1 MRNLLE
7 GKTCGLILGLAAV
20 MLLLSGSSAFGL
32 FGDKITEFSA
42 DQVMIDPSGVV
53 MSQGKIFMAK
63 DKMRM
68 EQDMSKQGGGKM
80 IIIHR
85 QDQNITWMLNPDKK
99 LYTQNLFNEQEL
111 EQLMKSTIPSSNE
124 RVLGT
129 EKVNGFKCTKK
140 EVVTTMN
147 VMGMDITTK
156 SIIWV
161 SDKLAMPIRSQSE
174 EGSITELRNIKK
186 GAPSGKHFEIP
197 SGYTQVSN
205 MMELM
210 GGMDMDRQQRPRR
223 GQSMDAP
230 HRQMPPAD
238 FPFEL
243 PDGMEMP
250 EGFNFPRGNN

>member
-1 MRNLLE
+1 MRNLLQ
-7 GKTCGLILGLAAV
+7 GKKSGLILGLAAV

-32 FGDKITEFSA
+32 FGGKITEFSA
-42 DQVMIDPSGVV
+42 DQVMINPGGVV

-68 EQDMSKQGGGKM
+68 EQDMSQQGGGKM

-111 EQLMKSTIPSSNE
+111 ERVMKSTNPSSNE
-124 RVLGT
+124 RVLGS
-129 EKVNGFKCTKK
+129 EKVNGFMCTKK
-140 EVVTTMN
+140 EVVTSMN
-147 VMGMDITTK
+147 VMGMNMTTK

-161 SDKLAMPIRSQSE
+161 SDKLAMPIRTQSDD
-174 EGSITELRNIKK
+174 GSITELRNINK

-205 MMELM
+205 IMELM
-210 GGMDMDRQQRPRR
+210 GGMDKDRQQRSRR

-230 HRQMPPAD
+230 RGRMPPAD
-238 FPFEL
+238 FPFEF
-243 PDGMEMP
+243 PEGMEMP
-250 EGFNFPRGNN
+250 DGLNFPFGNN

>member
-1 MRNLLE
+1 M
-7 GKTCGLILGLAAV
+7 GLAAV

-42 DQVMIDPSGVV
+42 DQVIINPSGAV

-80 IIIHR
+80 IIIYR

-99 LYTQNLFNEQEL
+99 LYTQNPFNKQEV
-111 EQLMKSTIPSSNE
+111 ERFMKSTNSSSNE

-147 VMGMDITTK
+147 VMGMDMTSK

-161 SDKLAMPIRSQSE
+161 SDRLAMPIRSQSE
-174 EGSITELRNIKK
+174 DGSITELRNINK

-205 MMELM
+205 IMELM
-210 GGMDMDRQQRPRR
+210 GGMDRQQRSRH

-230 HRQMPPAD
+230 SRQMPPAD

-243 PDGMEMP
+243 PEGMEMP

>member
-7 GKTCGLILGLAAV
+7 WKKSGLILGLAAV

-32 FGDKITEFSA
+32 FGGKITEFSA
-42 DQVMIDPSGVV
+42 DQVVIDPGGVV

-99 LYTQNLFNEQEL
+99 LYTQNPFNQQEL
-111 EQLMKSTIPSSNE
+111 ERLMKSNFPSSNE
-124 RVLGT
+124 RILGT

-147 VMGMDITTK
+147 VMGMDMTTK

-161 SDKLAMPIRSQSE
+161 SDKLAMPIRTQSE
-174 EGSITELRNIKK
+174 DGSITELRNIKK
-186 GAPSGKHFEIP
+186 GTPSGKHFKIP
-197 SGYTQVSN
+197 SDYTQVSN
-205 MMELM
+205 IMELM
-210 GGMDMDRQQRPRR
+210 GGMDRQQRSRR